1 MLAGLLFANHDADDR
16 PNLLAATLPFAGGS
30 LIEYQARLLIA
41 AGAAQIL
48 VAVTRATPELVGAVN
63 RIRKGGVPIDVVRTA
78 AEALEKTHP
87 LATLIVV
94 ADGLIADDRTVQQIA
109 EGEGDA
115 LLVVEDSAGATGL
128 ERLDSHLLW
137 AGIARVGPR
146 RLADAARLPDEY
158 DLQSTLLRVVAQGK
172 PEIVE
177 LDPAAIRAGHG
188 IERDSRALAQR
199 GRRALG
205 ARLARRRP
213 WIDRFVLTPIARV
226 VLPPLVDR
234 GVAWP
239 WASGA
244 GGVLGLIGVALI
256 LARWSGAGMVLATL
270 GAIGLSFGQGLA
282 WLGGAD
288 APARRHGWAI
298 GGLAALAVLLLGGT
312 LSHDSGTA
320 TGWLA
325 AGALLVAGALTE
337 RAAPDRARPHWWGS
351 PIAYLALVTVLT
363 LLKLPLAGLI
373 AGAGYA
379 AASLAAAIERLRDR
393 AGRSAGDR

>member
-16 PNLLAATLPFAGGS
+16 PNLLAATLPFGTGT
-30 LIEYQARLLIA
+30 LIEFQARLLIA

-63 RIRKGGVPIDVVRTA
+63 RIRKGGVSVDVVRTA

-87 LATLIVV
+87 LATLLVI
-94 ADGLIADDRTVQQIA
+94 ADGLIASEETVLDMA

-115 LLVVEDSAGATGL
+115 LLVVDEEAGLAGL
-128 ERLDSHLLW
+128 ERLDSRLFW

-158 DLQSTLLRVVAQGK
+158 DLQSTLLRVVAQGR
-172 PEIVE
+172 PEMIH
-177 LDPAAIRAGHG
+177 LDATAIRAGHG
-188 IERDSRALAQR
+188 IERDSRALAGR

-205 ARLARRRP
+205 ARLAQRRP

-234 GVAWP
+234 GLAWP
-239 WASGA
+239 WASAAGAIAGVIGA
-244 GGVLGLIGVALI
+244 GLIVWRLP
-256 LARWSGAGMVLATL
+256 GAGLVLACL

-282 WLGGAD
+282 WIGGAERS
-288 APARRHGWAI
+288 AKRHDWAI
-298 GGLAALAVLLLGGT
+298 GALAAVAALLLGGT

-320 TGWLA
+320 SGWLA
-325 AGALLVAGALTE
+325 AAAALIAGALVE
-337 RAAPDRARPHWWGS
+337 RAAPRRLRPHWWGS
-351 PIAYLALVTVLT
+351 PIAYLAIVTVLT
-363 LLKLPLAGLI
+363 LVGLPLAGLI
-373 AGAGYA
+373 VSAGYA
-379 AASLAAAIERLRDR
+379 AASLTAAIERLRDR
-393 AGRSAGDR
+393 AD